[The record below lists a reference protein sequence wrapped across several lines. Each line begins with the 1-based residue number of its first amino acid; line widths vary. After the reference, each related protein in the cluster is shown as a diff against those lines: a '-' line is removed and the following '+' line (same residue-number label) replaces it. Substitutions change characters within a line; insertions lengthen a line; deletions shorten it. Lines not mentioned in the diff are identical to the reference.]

1 MRIVHLV
8 VVPYVSGRLLLFD
21 QALSIPLRIVHLVFI
36 MIWMQM
42 SQRCRVLMS
51 AMSFLVFISSSSF
64 VWHHEWLP
72 LTLNQL
78 ILPWAKIGL
87 SIWCLFG
94 VEEPILLHHSSVL
107 LLGWPRL
114 KSASIVVLMRFLI
127 VNRSCTICYRIIS
140 LHHAVVRILDLRVAC
155 PSSCHWPYVAFEIV
169 PYSLRSCLITCLH
182 LFAALIG
189 RWLVVIASTII
200 GRSILLL
207 VLGVSGI
214 NLTLL

>member
-1 MRIVHLV
+1 VWTVRPKERIAERSARDRATDNRIINIILVGKVDWVLSMRIVHLV

-78 ILPWAKIGL
+78 ILP
-87 SIWCLFG
+87 
-94 VEEPILLHHSSVL
+94 
-107 LLGWPRL
+107 
-114 KSASIVVLMRFLI
+114 
-127 VNRSCTICYRIIS
+127 
-140 LHHAVVRILDLRVAC
+140 
-155 PSSCHWPYVAFEIV
+155 
-169 PYSLRSCLITCLH
+169 
-182 LFAALIG
+182 
-189 RWLVVIASTII
+189 
-200 GRSILLL
+200 
-207 VLGVSGI
+207 
-214 NLTLL
+214 